1 MLLLTYY
8 MWTCACVCTHTHT
21 HTHTRNRNIVLAAV
35 QRAGTELQYAHAD
48 LQKDKQVVLAAVRNE
63 GCALRY
69 ASEELQ
75 KDPELVFIL
84 QPPFPCTLIW
94 NEGCALPRSSR
105 HTHTQTDRQKHTHRL
120 RRAPEGSWNVFSFS
134 APWCAGQCEGV
145 DVACGLTTSSY

>member
-1 MLLLTYY
+1 M
-8 MWTCACVCTHTHT
+8 CTHT

-75 KDPELVFIL
+75 KDPELVF
-84 QPPFPCTLIW
+84 FFCTPLFLHPLF
-94 NEGCALPRSSR
+94 EMRDSP
-105 HTHTQTDRQKHTHRL
+105 
-120 RRAPEGSWNVFSFS
+120 S
-134 APWCAGQCEGV
+134 A
-145 DVACGLTTSSY
+145 